1 MDWLAA
7 LDQDVF
13 RWFQDHQT
21 PGLNHVIVNLT
32 DLGHR
37 YVVTLVALL
46 AAACFL
52 ALRRPRPAL
61 LVLLAA
67 VAAWALVV
75 GVKHTVQRPR
85 PPGIHHLEPSLLS
98 RALSPGQAHPG
109 GGLPEPTPEESS
121 YSFPSG
127 HALSSAAIY
136 LTVALLA
143 ARCRRGR
150 WLRTLVVVGSVLLV
164 FVIGVTRLYLGMH
177 YLSDVVAGW
186 AGGLGLALLCAWL
199 DEKWAAPHEAR
210 PSAERGPS
218 APV

>member
-7 LDQDVF
+7 IDQDVF

-21 PGLNHVIVNLT
+21 PGLNHVVANLT

-52 ALRRPRPAL
+52 ARRQPRAAL

-75 GVKHTVQRPR
+75 GVKLTVQRPR
-85 PPGIHHLEPSLLS
+85 PPGIHHLEPSLLA
-98 RALSPGQAHPG
+98 RAFGHGQRQPG
-109 GGLPEPTPEESS
+109 GGLPEPTREEAT

-143 ARCRRGR
+143 ARCLRRR
-150 WLRTLVVVGSVLLV
+150 WLRTLIIVGSALLV

-186 AGGLGLALLCAWL
+186 AGGLGVALLCAWL

-210 PSAERGPS
+210 RLAERGPS